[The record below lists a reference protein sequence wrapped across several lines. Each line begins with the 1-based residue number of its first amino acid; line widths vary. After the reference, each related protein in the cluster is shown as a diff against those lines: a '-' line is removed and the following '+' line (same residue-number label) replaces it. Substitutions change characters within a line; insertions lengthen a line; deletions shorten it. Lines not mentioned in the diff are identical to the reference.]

1 VDVLGDLIGGFGTA
15 LRPEYLLFAA
25 LGVTLGTLVGVLPGI
40 GPAVTVALLLPLT
53 YNFDP
58 IGAFIMFAG
67 IYYGGMYGGSTTSI
81 LLNTPGE
88 SASIVT
94 ALEGHQMAKAGRAGA
109 ALATAAIGSF
119 VAGTISTLAIT
130 FFAPMVARIAV
141 TFQPADYFALMVLA
155 FVSVS
160 ALVGRSMVRG
170 AISLF
175 VGLFIGLIGI
185 DVISGQARFTFGV
198 PELFDGISVVVVA
211 VGLFAVGEALYVASR
226 LRHDDEILPVRGGVG
241 MTREEWRRSWRPWL
255 RGAAVG
261 FPLGAL
267 PAGGAEIPTFLSYNI
282 EKRLSKNREEFGHG
296 AIEGVA
302 GPEAANNAAF
312 SGVLVP
318 LLTLGIPTSATA
330 AVMLVAFQVYN
341 LQPGPLLF
349 QNAPDL
355 VWALIAS
362 LYIGNVMLLVLN
374 LPLIRIW
381 VKILE
386 IPRPLLYGGILV
398 FATLGVYSASN
409 SLVDVLFMYAIGV
422 LGFFMRRFDFPV
434 GPVIL
439 GVILGP
445 LLEAQF
451 RRAVSISQG
460 DLSVFVTR
468 PFSLTLLIIAAAVL
482 LLPYAP
488 RLIARLRGQRGPSDR
503 LVFGDASED

>member
-1 VDVLGDLIGGFGTA
+1 VDVLGDLFGGFATA
-15 LRPEYLLFAA
+15 LQPQYLLYAA
-25 LGVTLGTLVGVLPGI
+25 IGVTLGTLVGVLPGI

-53 YNFDP
+53 YNFDA

-94 ALEGHQMAKAGRAGA
+94 ALEGFKMAKAGRAGA

-119 VAGTISTLAIT
+119 VAGTVSTLAIT
-130 FFAPMVARIAV
+130 FLAPTVAQVAI

-155 FVSVS
+155 FVSVT
-160 ALVGRSMVRG
+160 ALVGRSILRG

-175 VGLFIGLIGI
+175 VGLFVGLIGI
-185 DVISGQARFTFGV
+185 DVMSGQARFTFGV
-198 PELFDGISVVVVA
+198 PELLDGLNIVVVA

-226 LRHDDEILPVRGGVG
+226 LRHDPEVVPLKGKVG
-241 MTREEWRRSWRPWL
+241 MTGEEFRRSWRPWL
-255 RGAAVG
+255 RGAAIG
-261 FPLGAL
+261 FPLGSL
-267 PAGGAEIPTFLSYNI
+267 PAGGAEIPTFLSYNV
-282 EKRLSKNREEFGHG
+282 EKRLSKHREEFGNG

-349 QNAPDL
+349 QTAPDL
-355 VWALIAS
+355 IWALIAS

-386 IPRPLLYGGILV
+386 IPRPLLYSGILV
-398 FATLGVYSASN
+398 FATLGVYSSAN
-409 SLVDVLFMYAIGV
+409 SLVDVLIMYAIGIV
-422 LGFFMRRFDFPV
+422 GFFMRRLDFPV

-468 PFSLTLLIIAAAVL
+468 PFSLALLLIAAAVL
-482 LLPYAP
+482 IVPYLP
-488 RLIARLRGQRGPSDR
+488 RLIARVRGDRPPER
-503 LVFGDASED
+503 LVFGDGED